1 MKKLLQILLL
11 SLTLVGCSSLE
22 LSDMPSSDTE
32 TARILALN
40 LTHTENLNEANN
52 LVDVNMSIAVIGKLQ
67 KIEDQ
72 KNLDIVKA
80 ENAAKYAQNVKVLN
94 SDDDQV
100 YFVGSEI
107 SETKRR
113 GLLNNL
119 DYHHYFLKGSKVKN
133 NGMIQHKLSLSIMY
147 SSDSWRNYY
156 SASYCSKWD
165 GCSVNSQ
172 IEIANVSS
180 EAVSCN
186 TDTCNYNEVL
196 EIKLSDDFLKT
207 NINTGFSINF
217 NAKKVSNK
225 VTIPSDYIMGYLQV
239 AN

>member
-156 SASYCSKWD
+156 SASYCS
-165 GCSVNSQ
+165 
-172 IEIANVSS
+172 
-180 EAVSCN
+180 
-186 TDTCNYNEVL
+186 
-196 EIKLSDDFLKT
+196 
-207 NINTGFSINF
+207 
-217 NAKKVSNK
+217 
-225 VTIPSDYIMGYLQV
+225 
-239 AN
+239 